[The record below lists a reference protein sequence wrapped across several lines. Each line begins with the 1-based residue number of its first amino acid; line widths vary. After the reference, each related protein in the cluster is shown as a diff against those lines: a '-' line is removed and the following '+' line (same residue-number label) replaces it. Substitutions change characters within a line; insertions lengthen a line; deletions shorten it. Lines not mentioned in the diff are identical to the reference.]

1 MMLCNFCRICRRT
14 RSPHERSDMRAGYVR
29 ASPERMAPS
38 SQAGVPTLSHEETL
52 RIRAETKNRPEA
64 AFDIQT

>member
-1 MMLCNFCRICRRT
+1 
-14 RSPHERSDMRAGYVR
+14 MRAGYVR

-52 RIRAETKNRPEA
+52 HIRAETKNHPEA